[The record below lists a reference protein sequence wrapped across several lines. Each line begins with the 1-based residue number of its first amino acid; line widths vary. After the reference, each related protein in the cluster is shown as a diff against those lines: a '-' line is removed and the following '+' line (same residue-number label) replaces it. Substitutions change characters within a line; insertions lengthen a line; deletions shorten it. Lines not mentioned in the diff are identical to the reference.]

1 MAPTCGPK
9 DAKIAVVSRSP
20 GRHDVRTRK
29 PFSGPSGKVLDH
41 LLSMNDVR
49 RENVLTTNVVLCYYD
64 GTPPPA
70 AIKACSARLADD
82 LAKADTIIA
91 AGSEA
96 VSELTSRR
104 SLNGARGYAHE
115 RVNDLGKRQR
125 IIATNNPA
133 IVLRDDSTFP
143 NLVKDFRLALN
154 PLPPPELPDIDWT
167 NDVNEARR
175 WLQSISNSSYE
186 ILSIDIETKGLRAG
200 ADVVALGLASAGSKG
215 LSFGERVCSDG
226 YTYRHYIA
234 PLVSGSTKTR
244 YLYHN
249 GKFDVRNFRGHGI
262 RARVDE
268 DTLLLSWLLDERSDE
283 EQVHSLSYLL
293 MNELNWPNYEPKEV
307 REYKSQVKNLEKQ
320 LRFDEL
326 RELAVPDE
334 LYRYNALDAAGTAL
348 LYPILRERAEKDA
361 LLGVYYDYMIPASD
375 ALVTVELTG
384 ATYDTERALDMLEEE
399 VWPALDKL
407 REQLRWIVG
416 DGNYNPNS
424 SQQNSALVYDNWRV
438 IHNLPLKN
446 ERTVDKSVY
455 TELKAGRFLCGEPGN
470 RDPQLK
476 QLIMRWAD
484 VYGDFKALDK
494 QRSTYIEGMV
504 PRALANGGKLHT
516 DFKLHNTTSGRT
528 SSSGPNLQNITR
540 PKEGLP
546 NIRSLFVASDKDH
559 VLLSADYSQAELR
572 TIACVSGDDGLLQI
586 YREGLDLHSIAAERF
601 YGPEFTKEQRSRA
614 KNMDFG
620 VAYGQSAQT
629 FQEKHEIPE
638 EEAERFILWWWEN
651 FPGVR
656 EWTNV
661 IAKQVTGVGTI
672 VSSLGFKR
680 RFHLITKENRK
691 AAIREGINF
700 VPQNVAAWF
709 TIWSLCRI
717 VEELPPAHGTV
728 ILTVHD
734 SIVLDVHRDSLSSVA
749 ALVKFV
755 MGSAAQETLGWSEIP
770 FEVDLQIGENWGEL
784 VDYNDL
790 G

>member
-1 MAPTCGPK
+1 MAPTCGPV
-9 DAKIAVVSRSP
+9 DASIAVVSRSP
-20 GRHDVRTRK
+20 GRHDIRLRK

-82 LAKADTIIA
+82 LTKADTIIA

-96 VSELTSRR
+96 VSELTNRR

-175 WLQSISNSSYE
+175 WLQSISKSSYE
-186 ILSIDIETKGLRAG
+186 ILSIDIETKGLRAN
-200 ADVVALGLASAGSKG
+200 ADVVALGLAAAGTRG
-215 LSFGERVCSDG
+215 LSFGERVCNDG
-226 YTYRHYIA
+226 YTFRHYIA
-234 PLVSGSTKTR
+234 PLVSGTAKTR

-249 GKFDVRNFRGHGI
+249 GKFDVRNFRSHGV

-307 REYKSQVKNLEKQ
+307 SEYKSQVKNLEKQ

-326 RELAVPDE
+326 RELPVPDE

-348 LYPILRERAEKDA
+348 LYPILRSRAESED
-361 LLGVYYDYMIPASD
+361 LLEVYYKYMIPASD

-416 DGNYNPNS
+416 DGDYNPNS
-424 SQQNSALVYDNWRV
+424 SQQNSALVYDKWRV
-438 IHNLPLKN
+438 LHNLPLKN

-455 TELKAGRFLCGEPGN
+455 TELKAGRFVCGEFGQ
-470 RDPQLK
+470 RDPKLK
-476 QLIMRWAD
+476 ELIMRWAD
-484 VYGDFKALDK
+484 TFADFKALDK

-516 DFKLHNTTSGRT
+516 DFKLHSTTTGRT
-528 SSSGPNLQNITR
+528 SSSNPNLQNITR

-559 VLLSADYSQAELR
+559 VILSADYSQAELR
-572 TIACVSGDDGLLQI
+572 TIACVSGDNGLLQI

-601 YGPEFTKEQRSRA
+601 YGSEFTKEQRSRA

-629 FQEKHEIPE
+629 FQEKHDIPE

-656 EWTNV
+656 EWTNE
-661 IAKQVTGVGTI
+661 IAKKVTTEGIV

-717 VEELPPAHGTV
+717 IEELPPAYGAI

-734 SIVLDVHRDSLSSVA
+734 SIVLDVHRDRLADVA
-749 ALVKFV
+749 ALVRLI
-755 MGSAAQETLGWSEIP
+755 MGAAAEQMLAWTGIP
-770 FEVDLQIGENWGEL
+770 FEVDLQIGPSWGEL